1 MSDRPTADAG
11 PLACPFV
18 AFDDDRGRRSVAPD
32 HRHRCFAELRP
43 APRALAHQEAYCLTA
58 SFATC
63 PTFLDWAR
71 RQAARGVAGG
81 AREVETAGPMPGE
94 ALSLSEA
101 PTQGEAPPHDEP
113 RPPRRPRDWTAPP
126 PWMADRSP
134 GPAGEQLGVFDALDE
149 PPARPQEP
157 AIRST
162 PRARFDPELA
172 SLLRPGDEPGPDE
185 DEGEVPAFLA
195 GRSRSA
201 TPRSSRPPVGRPVSQ
216 AHPVSPKLRRPDH
229 GDPDAPPWER
239 PRRFEAY
246 PTLRSRASIPRIPG
260 IAIALVALGA
270 AALLLFFLPS
280 LLTAP
285 GSTPAPSA
293 TVTAT
298 ATATSN
304 VPTAVPS
311 PTGQVY
317 VVVANDTVIK
327 IAKKFGL
334 TQEALLAANPQI
346 KNPDKIEVGDEIA
359 IPVPATPQSSPSEA
373 SPSP

>member
-1 MSDRPTADAG
+1 MWPQSCHEAGTVAAGDPTGIIRPMSDRPTADAG

-113 RPPRRPRDWTAPP
+113 RPPRRRRDWTGPPPTAGPPPPPRRAPP
-126 PWMADRSP
+126 
-134 GPAGEQLGVFDALDE
+134 
-149 PPARPQEP
+149 
-157 AIRST
+157 IRST

-201 TPRSSRPPVGRPVSQ
+201 TPRSSRPPAGRPVSQ

-311 PTGQVY
+311 PPG
-317 VVVANDTVIK
+317 
-327 IAKKFGL
+327 
-334 TQEALLAANPQI
+334 P
-346 KNPDKIEVGDEIA
+346 
-359 IPVPATPQSSPSEA
+359 
-373 SPSP
+373 

>member
-1 MSDRPTADAG
+1 MSDRPTADVG

-58 SFATC
+58 NFAIC
-63 PTFLDWAR
+63 PTFQDWAR
-71 RQAARGVAGG
+71 RQAAREVAGG
-81 AREVETAGPMPGE
+81 TREVETAGPMPGE
-94 ALSLSEA
+94 GLSSAEA
-101 PTQGEAPPHDEP
+101 PSQGEAPPHEDH

-134 GPAGEQLGVFDALDE
+134 SPAGEQLGVFDALDE
-149 PPARPQEP
+149 PPALPPQP
-157 AIRST
+157 GIRSM
-162 PRARFDPELA
+162 PRADVDPELA
-172 SLLRPGDEPGPDE
+172 ALLRLGDGPGPDE
-185 DEGEVPAFLA
+185 EEGEVPAFLA
-195 GRSRSA
+195 GRGRSS
-201 TPRSSRPPVGRPVSQ
+201 TSRSSRAPAGPPVSQ
-216 AHPVSPKLRRPDH
+216 ARPVSPKLRRPDH

-285 GSTPAPSA
+285 ASTPAPSP
-293 TVTAT
+293 TAT

-311 PTGQVY
+311 ATAQVY
-317 VVVANDTVIK
+317 VVVANDTISK
-327 IAKKFGL
+327 IAKRFGL
-334 TQEALLAANPQI
+334 TQEELLAANPQI
-346 KNPDKIEVGDEIA
+346 KNPDRIAVGDEIL
-359 IPVPATPQSSPSEA
+359 IPVAAATETSPSEA

>member
-1 MSDRPTADAG
+1 MSDRPTAEAG

-43 APRALAHQEAYCLTA
+43 APRALAHQEVYCLTA

-94 ALSLSEA
+94 ALSSSEV
-101 PTQGEAPPHDEP
+101 PSQGEAPPHDEP

-126 PWMADRSP
+126 PWMSDRSP

-149 PPARPQEP
+149 PLARPQEP

-162 PRARFDPELA
+162 PRPNVDPELA

-185 DEGEVPAFLA
+185 EEGEVPAFLA

-201 TPRSSRPPVGRPVSQ
+201 TPRSSRPPAGRPVSQ
-216 AHPVSPKLRRPDH
+216 AHPVSPRLRRPDH
-229 GDPDAPPWER
+229 GDPDAPSWER

-285 GSTPAPSA
+285 ASTPAPSP
-293 TVTAT
+293 TAT

-304 VPTAVPS
+304 VPTEVPS

-346 KNPDKIEVGDEIA
+346 KNPDKIAVGDEIL
-359 IPVPATPQSSPSEA
+359 IPVPATPEPSPSEA

>member
-18 AFDDDRGRRSVAPD
+18 ALDDDRGRRSVAPD

-43 APRALAHQEAYCLTA
+43 APRALAHQETYCLTA
-58 SFATC
+58 SFAAC
-63 PTFLDWAR
+63 PTFQDWAR
-71 RQAARGVAGG
+71 RQAAREVAGG
-81 AREVETAGPMPGE
+81 AREVETTGPMPSE
-94 ALSLSEA
+94 ALSSGEA
-101 PTQGEAPPHDEP
+101 PSQDEAPPHDDH

-134 GPAGEQLGVFDALDE
+134 SPAGEQLGVFDALDE
-149 PPARPQEP
+149 AE
-157 AIRST
+157 
-162 PRARFDPELA
+162 PRAGVDPELA
-172 SLLRPGDEPGPDE
+172 SLLRPGDEPGLDE

-195 GRSRSA
+195 DRSRSA
-201 TPRSSRPPVGRPVSQ
+201 TPRSSRPPAGRPVSQ
-216 AHPVSPKLRRPDH
+216 ARPVSPKLRRPDH

-246 PTLRSRASIPRIPG
+246 PTLRSRAAIPRIPG
-260 IAIALVALGA
+260 MAIALVALGA

-285 GSTPAPSA
+285 ASTPAPSP
-293 TVTAT
+293 TAT

-304 VPTAVPS
+304 VPTEVPS
-311 PTGQVY
+311 PTAQVY
-317 VVVANDTVIK
+317 VVVANDTISK
-327 IAKKFGL
+327 IAKTFDL
-334 TQEALLAANPQI
+334 TQEELLAANPQI
-346 KNPDKIEVGDEIA
+346 KNPDKIAVGDEIF
-359 IPVPATPQSSPSEA
+359 IPVPATLEPSPSEA